1 MGHLSIQL
9 FGKLTIQVDGHRIN
23 GFDSRKNQEL
33 LTYLLVYRDR
43 PHTRES
49 LAEMLWQG
57 SSTSQSKKYLRQA
70 LWQIQQ
76 LLPIARLI
84 LTEPDWIRISPE
96 ISYWLDVAEFER
108 AYAQSEGVAGHPLDE
123 PAAMSLDKAA
133 ALYRGDLLEGWYL
146 DWCLY
151 ERERLQIM
159 WLAMLD
165 KLMSHCEATGQ
176 YEAGLSYGTRA
187 LRDDRAHER
196 IHRRMMRLAYK
207 AGDRT
212 SALRQYE
219 RCVQAL
225 KEELGVGPGRLT
237 VALHR
242 RILNDAT
249 EIGEILEPK
258 QPNVATMSR
267 LDQLREILTQLH
279 DHVSEDL
286 DALDH
291 AFVDSD

>member
-1 MGHLSIQL
+1 MSLLSIQL
-9 FGKLTIQVDGHRIN
+9 FGKLAIQIDGHRIN

-49 LAEMLWQG
+49 LAELLWQS

-84 LTEPDWIRISPE
+84 LTEPDWIRISPDV
-96 ISYWLDVAEFER
+96 SYWLDVAEFER
-108 AYAQSEGVAGHPLDE
+108 AYAQSEGVAGQHLDE
-123 PAAMSLDKAA
+123 LAAISLDKAA
-133 ALYRGDLLEGWYL
+133 ALYRGDLLEGWYS

-176 YEAGLSYGTRA
+176 YEAGLSYGMRA

-196 IHRRMMRLAYK
+196 IHRQMMRLAYM

-219 RCVQAL
+219 RCVEAL

-237 VALHR
+237 VELHR
-242 RILNDAT
+242 RIQNDAI
-249 EIGEILEPK
+249 EIGGMPEPRL
-258 QPNVATMSR
+258 PDLVATSR

-291 AFVDSD
+291 ALVDSD

>member
-1 MGHLSIQL
+1 MSHLSIQL

-23 GFDSRKNQEL
+23 GFDSRKHQEP
-33 LTYLLVYRDR
+33 LTDLLVYRDR

-49 LAEMLWQG
+49 LAELLWQP

-84 LTEPDWIRISPE
+84 STEPDWIRISPE
-96 ISYWLDVAEFER
+96 ESYWLDVAEFER
-108 AYAQSEGVAGHPLDE
+108 AYAHSEGVAGQHLDE
-123 PAAMSLDKAA
+123 QAAMSLDKAA

-165 KLMSHCEATGQ
+165 KLMSYCEATSQ

-207 AGDRT
+207 AGDRS

-225 KEELGVGPGRLT
+225 NEELGVGPGRLT
-237 VALHR
+237 VELHR
-242 RILNDAT
+242 RIQNDAI
-249 EIGEILEPK
+249 EIGAMPEPK
-258 QPNVATMSR
+258 LSDVAATSR

-291 AFVDSD
+291 ALVDSD